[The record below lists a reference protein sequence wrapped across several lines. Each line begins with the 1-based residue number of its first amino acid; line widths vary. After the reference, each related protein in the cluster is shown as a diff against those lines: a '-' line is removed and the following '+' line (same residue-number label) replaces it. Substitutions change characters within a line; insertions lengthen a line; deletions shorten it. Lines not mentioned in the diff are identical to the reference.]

1 MLYNLFNRYCIQKNK
16 YIYTCFVDFKK
27 AFDTIPRHI
36 LFKKLLSHNITGKFY
51 DSIRNMYT
59 QDQASIRFG
68 GRMTESFRINQ
79 GVKQGCIL
87 SPLLFNIFICDLP
100 ETLGNG
106 ETTPVLINE
115 TKTLNSLIW
124 ADDLL
129 ILSETENGLSN
140 MLKNLNAYTEA
151 NLIEVNLEKTKCMIL
166 NKTGRLM
173 RRNIWFGNQKL
184 EMVREYRYLGFMI
197 TPSFNLTT
205 ALTDLK
211 D

>member
-1 MLYNLFNRYCIQKNK
+1 M
-16 YIYTCFVDFKK
+16 YIKSSSLQY
-27 AFDTIPRHI
+27 
-36 LFKKLLSHNITGKFY
+36 
-51 DSIRNMYT
+51 
-59 QDQASIRFG
+59 
-68 GRMTESFRINQ
+68 
-79 GVKQGCIL
+79 
-87 SPLLFNIFICDLP
+87 FICDLP

-140 MLKNLNAYTEA
+140 MLKNLKAYTEA